1 MTINAYGLPREV
13 IIESVASIENNQ
25 VLQAFLRKVV
35 KKPINLISKLS
46 ARRVE
51 IIEQQTGVTIEEAQ
65 LDYEPNIGLKKK
77 RSIVAFFN
85 LRPWLSIHCNRP
97 HESIVEW
104 LLIFK
109 EIGQLKQGEANEGKS
124 IVIRGDGTIEI
135 E

>member
-1 MTINAYGLPREV
+1 MTINTYGLPREV
-13 IIESVASIENNQ
+13 IIDSISSIENNQ
-25 VLQAFLRKVV
+25 VLQAFLRKII
-35 KKPINLISKLS
+35 KKPINLITKLS

-51 IIEQQTGVTIEEAQ
+51 IIEQQTGVQIEEAQ

-77 RSIVAFFN
+77 RSLVAFFA
-85 LRPWLSIHCNRP
+85 LRPWLAINCNRP
-97 HESIVEW
+97 HESIIEW

-109 EIGQLKQGEANEGKS
+109 EIGQLKPGEINEGRS